1 MKLVIYALNA
11 DGTIPNYITDGGYLA
26 SANNNP
32 SPQDYDLVGVA
43 TNDAP
48 QAAIAS
54 EAALLAYCQSKN
66 FTDFVDPITEEVV
79 PLTAVVSYIWSKLG

>member
-1 MKLVIYALNA
+1 MKLVIYNLNA
-11 DGTIPNYITDGGYLA
+11 DGTIPNYITDGGYFA

-32 SPQDYDLVGVA
+32 SPQDLDLVGVA
-43 TNDAP
+43 TDDAP

-66 FTDFVDPITEEVV
+66 FIFKDPITEEVI
-79 PLTAVVSYIWSKLG
+79 PLETVVSSIWSKLG

>member
-1 MKLVIYALNA
+1 MKLVIYNLNA
-11 DGTIPNYITDGGYLA
+11 DGTVPDHIIDGGYFA

-32 SPQDYDLVGVA
+32 SPQDLDLVGVA
-43 TNDAP
+43 KDEAP

-66 FTDFVDPITEEVV
+66 FTFKDLITEEVI
-79 PLTAVVSYIWSKLG
+79 PLETVVSSIWSKLG

>member
-1 MKLVIYALNA
+1 MKLVIYTLNA

-43 TNDAP
+43 SDDAP

-66 FTDFVDPITEEVV
+66 FGDFINPITEEVT
-79 PLTAVVSYIWSKLG
+79 PLTTVVSYIWSKLG

>member
-1 MKLVIYALNA
+1 MKLVIYNLNT

-26 SANNNP
+26 SNNNNP

-48 QAAIAS
+48 QTAIAS

-66 FTDFVDPITEEVV
+66 FTDFVNPITEEVI
-79 PLTAVVSYIWSKLG
+79 PLTTVVSSIWSKLG

>member
-1 MKLVIYALNA
+1 MKLVIYTLNA
-11 DGTIPNYITDGGYLA
+11 DGTVPNYITDGGYLA

-43 TNDAP
+43 SDDAP
-48 QAAIAS
+48 QTAIAS

-66 FTDFVDPITEEVV
+66 FEFKNPITEEVI
-79 PLTAVVSYIWSKLG
+79 PLETVVSSIWSKLG